1 MRRISTY
8 ICLLA
13 VLSVAACT
21 SADGRASGTEA
32 AVAQP
37 VNASLGIILSVR
49 TVTTLDGGSVLQ
61 AALLADAGG
70 AATPGNGG
78 GRPITE
84 FIVRQD
90 DGAIIS
96 VVQSNV
102 LGFHAGDRVSI
113 QRADRVRLARPR

>member
-1 MRRISTY
+1 MV
-8 ICLLA
+8 A
-13 VLSVAACT
+13 VLGVGACA
-21 SADGRASGTEA
+21 SANNRASGTEA

-37 VNASLGIILSVR
+37 AKAGLGTILSVR
-49 TVTTLDGGSVLQ
+49 TVTAPDGGSVWQ

-70 AATPGNGG
+70 VTTPGAGG
-78 GRPITE
+78 GRPVME

-102 LGFHAGDRVSI
+102 LGFHPGDRVSI
-113 QRADRVRLARPR
+113 QRADRVRLARPG